1 MKSLVIA
8 ATLLSMFTGAAL
20 AQDVPPP
27 PLQGA
32 EAGPDNGPRDAPR
45 PPRHGPKEEAARP
58 GPREGRDGPPPPPSK
73 AGHIRADLGNGR
85 GIDVKCPDD
94 EPMKAC
100 ADLANALLDK
110 VAARP

>member
-8 ATLLSMFTGAAL
+8 ATLLSMLTGAAL
-20 AQDVPPP
+20 AQDVPSPP
-27 PLQGA
+27 PPGA
-32 EAGPDNGPRDAPR
+32 EAGPDNGPGGPPR
-45 PPRHGPKEEAARP
+45 PPKHGPKEDAARP
-58 GPREGRDGPPPPPSK
+58 GPRDGRDGPPPPSK